1 MFMSRLFGSRRRA
14 STRGQLIRQE
24 FGAGVGHLK
33 QAAAHAA
40 DGLGETVRR
49 ASLGPSS
56 LRRAAY
62 QGVGSAVIA
71 FAPFAAAA
79 RQRASEVR
87 QASSKGRKKLT
98 KHDVT
103 KRSGKQAA
111 RSPRAGAKLFGLAL
125 LGAAA
130 GTAAVVVRRRRQRW
144 GEFDLDEPFGA
155 AQSPSDDPFHRTI
168 AGGAATDGGAE
179 STAARVSS
187 AVEMTGTSLPV
198 SGTATSGVDA
208 AQPVTDDLVKP
219 RAEEAPSAGSTDTT
233 GTTAGTARE
242 TAATA
247 SGQGATA
254 TRKPT
259 SRSKAT
265 DD

>member
-1 MFMSRLFGSRRRA
+1 MFVFRLFGSRRRA
-14 STRGQLIRQE
+14 STRRQLIRQE

-49 ASLGPSS
+49 ANLGPSS

-62 QGVGSAVIA
+62 QGVGSAMIA

-79 RQRASEVR
+79 RQRAGTAR
-87 QASSKGRKKLT
+87 QASSKGRKQQAKLG
-98 KHDVT
+98 VT
-103 KRSGKQAA
+103 KRGDKQVA
-111 RSPRAGAKLFGLAL
+111 RSPRAGSKLFGLVL

-130 GTAAVVVRRRRQRW
+130 GAAAVVVRRRRQRW
-144 GEFDLDEPFGA
+144 GEFDLDEPFDA
-155 AQSPSDDPFHRTI
+155 AQPPSDMFHRTI
-168 AGGAATDGGAE
+168 TSGADGGAE
-179 STAARVSS
+179 STAARLSS
-187 AVEMTGTSLPV
+187 TVEMTGTSLPLG
-198 SGTATSGVDA
+198 GTATSGVDA
-208 AQPVTDDLVKP
+208 AQAVTDDLVKP
-219 RAEEAPSAGSTDTT
+219 RAEGAPGAGSTDTT
-233 GTTAGTARE
+233 GTTAGAARE

-259 SRSKAT
+259 SRPKAS

>member
-24 FGAGVGHLK
+24 FGAGVGHLR

-49 ASLGPSS
+49 ANLGPSS

-87 QASSKGRKKLT
+87 QASAKGRKKLT
-98 KHDVT
+98 RHDVT
-103 KRSGKQAA
+103 KRGGKQAA

-144 GEFDLDEPFGA
+144 AEFDLDEPFGA
-155 AQSPSDDPFHRTI
+155 AQPPSADPFQRTI
-168 AGGAATDGGAE
+168 ASGAATDGGAE

-198 SGTATSGVDA
+198 SGTATSVDA

-219 RAEEAPSAGSTDTT
+219 RTEGTPSAGSSDMT
-233 GTTAGTARE
+233 GTTAGAARE

-265 DD
+265 DE